1 MIYGAESQNDA
12 NEEGVVWEG
21 LKDGASEDS
30 EGGGCEEM
38 GEEVEH
44 VMSREDVKGM
54 VLCVCV
60 CVCVCACVH
69 VCMCVCVCVFMCL
82 CVCVCVCV
90 RVCACARALMC
101 VRVEQGRRVYVLAVV
116 G

>member
-1 MIYGAESQNDA
+1 MIYGAESQKDA

-21 LKDGASEDS
+21 VKDVASEDS

-54 VLCVCV
+54 VLYVWVWVWECVCV
-60 CVCVCACVH
+60 CVCVC
-69 VCMCVCVCVFMCL
+69 VCMCACADIHQWRL
-82 CVCVCVCV
+82 CV
-90 RVCACARALMC
+90 
-101 VRVEQGRRVYVLAVV
+101 YI
-116 G
+116 